1 MGEHMV
7 HSGQLSRP
15 CRDHRHHLHSIRTWL
30 SLASIAFVLST
41 AVAASATAA
50 TYYVDAN
57 GHDSSL
63 GTADAPWATVRKA
76 IASLQPGDT
85 VLVRGGVY
93 RESITI
99 NINGTADRRVT
110 IQAYPDETPVLEGTR
125 AISGWTQCTANE
137 PGLSVLGVG
146 NPHYANIYRAQVTAD
161 SLDLKNVMILESGE
175 LLRMARFP
183 DQSGTVFDKVSEYA
197 SLSDSRNWAQRNYL
211 WDPARLNQPSDYWN
225 GAMIRIWSHAAN
237 NVVLDNTIA
246 DFDQSEG
253 RITFEAALSADLIN
267 TGSLPDAYSIV
278 NHPHIVDQPGEY
290 YINPVPTN
298 GQYTVYLW
306 PRATDHLEQSVAISV
321 SGAGVY
327 FVAGCGNYVTIDGF
341 DIRGFAGDKARSTGG
356 IICSQATAHAGT
368 VIRNCRI
375 YNNRGKAGIWIHTG
389 NGDVIEN
396 NKIYNIQGGFGILFS
411 GTVGGLVRAN
421 QTTNTASTGIY
432 TPGCSKTQVV
442 GNRVGGGGV
451 HANGISVYQNAKD
464 VLVAHNVVTDASHAF
479 TFSTSSNLTVFNN
492 IFHGSAS
499 SVVADWGGCSGTVAI
514 LNNAILGGPDVRSG
528 LAISSG
534 PTYIVK
540 NNFLAG
546 GGGGIR
552 SHNIYTAL
560 NWNQTSRAGWSLAEG
575 ESVCKTLS
583 TLFVDPANHD
593 YRLADGSPAINAGTV
608 IDAYLPKDIFP
619 EFDFNLD
626 IAGTARDA
634 VPDIG
639 PYEYGSG
646 GPVNAAY
653 DSGDPVNR
661 APVLES
667 VDNHL
672 VTINE
677 PLSFSV
683 TANDPD
689 GDPVALSVSGL
700 PSGAVFSNQE
710 FTWTPTSDQLGS
722 YQVTFTAS
730 DGTAQD
736 SETIT
741 ILVQKP
747 NTAPILAAIG
757 NQSVNENEPLSFSI
771 NATDADGDAVTYS
784 LTNAPSGASL
794 TGQTFSWTPS
804 YSQAGSYD
812 VTFVASDGRAQ
823 DSRTVTISVANI
835 NRPPVLAAVG
845 DRSVDATN
853 LLSFTLSAAD
863 PDGDDLVYSAA
874 GLASSANLAG
884 QTFSWTPGPGEA
896 GSYEF
901 TFTVSDGE
909 LTDSE
914 TIAVMVAKLGADE
927 TAPVV
932 ARCSPVPDAIQVPL
946 NNLVTV
952 HLTDAGTGVNAES
965 VTIAV
970 DNAIV
975 YQGNEDSYTSAYGQC
990 NRSGTKNDY
999 EFVYQHHDMFEFD
1012 HTVNVTINAAD
1023 LAGNAMDE
1031 FTYSFV
1037 TEMRVFGSNQQVS
1050 KSTGTLDESGP
1061 GTASDAA
1068 GNLWAVWH
1076 AGPENS
1082 RDIYAA
1088 KLPAGEDAFGAPIR
1102 LTTDSDD
1109 QCNPDVA
1116 VGADGSVYVVW
1127 QDNRQG
1133 HWDIL
1138 ASVCSDGERFSRE
1151 VRVTDSKDNEIYPAI
1166 AADHQ
1171 SPGSV
1176 YVAWQDDRNGN
1187 QDIYAT
1193 SSVNAFAAANTSQVT
1208 GDLADQLRPDITVD
1222 GQNRVYIVWTDMRAG
1237 QADLYGAASGSGGWT
1252 EVPFVVGAGDQTDP
1266 AVAAEPD
1273 SSTLHLLWVD
1283 NLSGDNDIRYARSD
1297 GLPGN
1302 PLAGVSIVDDTS
1314 GADQTAPSVACSGNQ
1329 SVFACW
1335 QDARHVGVYGTDTD
1349 LYFADLSSGT
1359 ASTNVL
1365 VRDDGTGA
1373 NQSEPAVG
1381 VDRYG
1386 HPYVV
1391 WTDDRDQT
1399 TEIYY
1404 AATTFI
1410 DPVPLDSKIVVASE
1424 GAVIGADPT
1433 AIRAPEDV
1441 SIVVPPGACRT
1452 NVRIMI
1458 SRILNPQIS
1467 PLDCLGSYDFGPS
1480 GIDFDQPVTVTIPY
1494 RFSGRGGRH
1503 ARPYW
1508 YDSLTGALSQQG
1520 IAEVENLVL
1529 SSNLNALR
1537 FQTAHFTPFYV
1548 VGGDSDIGSSDGIG
1562 AGGCSI
1568 SPTGNGSPGQLL
1580 APYTIVAVVMTI
1592 LRRRDRKKALKSTG
1606 A

>member
-7 HSGQLSRP
+7 HTGQLSRP
-15 CRDHRHHLHSIRTWL
+15 CQDYRHHLRAIRTWL
-30 SLASIAFVLST
+30 SLSSIAFVLST

-50 TYYVDAN
+50 TYYVDASN
-57 GHDSSL
+57 GNDSSS
-63 GTADAPWATVRKA
+63 GTVDAPWATIRKA
-76 IASLQPGDT
+76 VASLQPGDT
-85 VLVRGGVY
+85 VLVRGGIY

-99 NINGTADRRVT
+99 NINGTADQRVT
-110 IQAYPDETPVLEGTR
+110 IQAYPDETPILEGTR
-125 AISGWTQCTANE
+125 AITGWTQCTANE
-137 PGLSVLGVG
+137 PGLSVLGVV
-146 NPHYANIYRAQVTAD
+146 NPHYANIYRARVTAD
-161 SLDLKNVMILESGE
+161 SLDPENAMILEGGE
-175 LLRMARFP
+175 LLQMARFP
-183 DQSGTVFDKVSEYA
+183 DQSGAVFDKVREYA

-237 NVVLDNTIA
+237 NVVLKNMIA

-253 RITFEAALSADLIN
+253 KITFETPLSADLIS
-267 TGSLPDAYSIV
+267 TGSLPDAYCIV
-278 NHPHIVDQPGEY
+278 NHPHIVDKPGEY
-290 YINPVPTN
+290 YINPIPTN
-298 GQYTVYLW
+298 GEYTVYLW
-306 PRATDHLEQSVAISV
+306 PRATSDLEQSVAISV
-321 SGAGVY
+321 SDVSMYFLAGY
-327 FVAGCGNYVTIDGF
+327 GNYVTIDGF
-341 DIRGFAGDKARSTGG
+341 DIRGFAGDEARTTGG
-356 IICSQATAHAGT
+356 IICPHSAAHAGT
-368 VIRNCRI
+368 TIRNCRV
-375 YNNRGKAGIWIHTG
+375 YNTRGKAGIWLHTG
-389 NGDVIEN
+389 NGDIIERN
-396 NKIYNIQGGFGILFS
+396 EVYNIQGGFGILLS
-411 GTVGGLVRAN
+411 STVYGIVRDNAVSN
-421 QTTNTASTGIY
+421 TTRTCIY
-432 TPGCSKTQVV
+432 TSGSSKSQFV

-451 HANGISVYQNAKD
+451 HANGMSVYQGSKD
-464 VLVAHNVVTDASHAF
+464 ILVANNIVTDASHAF
-479 TFSTSSNLTVFNN
+479 TLSTSSNLTIFNN
-492 IFHGSAS
+492 IFHGFAGY
-499 SVVADWGGCSGTVAI
+499 VVSEWGDCSGTVAV
-514 LNNAILGGPDVRSG
+514 LNNAILGGPDVTCG
-528 LAISSG
+528 LKINNKA
-534 PTYIVK
+534 TYIVK

-546 GGGGIR
+546 GGGGTR

-560 NWNQTSRAGWSLAEG
+560 AWSQTSRAGWSLAEG

-619 EFDFNLD
+619 DFDFNLD

-646 GPVNAAY
+646 GPVNR
-653 DSGDPVNR
+653 G
-661 APVLES
+661 PVLEP
-667 VDNHL
+667 VGNHS

-700 PSGAVFSNQE
+700 PSGAVFSNHE

-747 NTAPILAAIG
+747 NTAPILAPIESL
-757 NQSVNENEPLSFSI
+757 SVNENEPLSFSI
-771 NATDADGDAVTYS
+771 NATDADGDAISYS
-784 LTNAPSGASL
+784 LTNAPSGANL

-812 VTFVASDGRAQ
+812 LTFVASDGRAQ

-863 PDGDDLVYSAA
+863 PDGDDLVYSAG
-874 GLASSANLAG
+874 GLPSSANLAG
-884 QTFSWTPGPGEA
+884 QAFSWTPAPGEA

-927 TAPVV
+927 AAPVV
-932 ARCSPVPDAIQVPL
+932 ARCAPVPDAIQVPL
-946 NNLVTV
+946 NNLVTL

-975 YQGNEDSYTSAYGQC
+975 YQGNKDSYTSAYGQC

-999 EFVYQHHDMFEFD
+999 EFIYQHHDMFEFD
-1012 HTVNVTINAAD
+1012 HTVSVRINAAD

-1031 FTYSFV
+1031 FAYSFV

-1050 KSTGTLDESGP
+1050 KSTGTSDKSGP
-1061 GTASDAA
+1061 VTASDAA

-1076 AGPENS
+1076 AGPEKS

-1088 KLPAGEDAFGAPIR
+1088 KRAAGGDAFGAPIR
-1102 LTTDSDD
+1102 LTSDSDD

-1151 VRVTDSKDNEIYPAI
+1151 VRVTDSNDNEIYPAV

-1193 SSVNAFAAANTSQVT
+1193 SSVNAFAVANTSQVT
-1208 GDLADQLRPDITVD
+1208 SDLADQLRPDITVD

-1237 QADLYGAASGSGGWT
+1237 QADLYGAASGRGGWT

-1283 NLSGDNDIRYARSD
+1283 NVSGDNDIHYARSD

-1302 PLAGVSIVDDTS
+1302 PLAGVSIIDDTS
-1314 GADQTAPSVACSGNQ
+1314 GADQTAPSVACGGNR

-1359 ASTNVL
+1359 PNTNVL
-1365 VRDDGTGA
+1365 VKDDGTSA

-1391 WTDDRDQT
+1391 WTDDRNQT

-1410 DPVPLDSKIVVASE
+1410 DPIPLDSKIVVASE

-1458 SRILNPQIS
+1458 SKILNPQIS

-1494 RFSGRGGRH
+1494 HFSGRGGRH

-1537 FQTAHFTPFYV
+1537 FKTTHFTPFYV
-1548 VGGDSDIGSSDGIG
+1548 VGGDSDIGSSDGMG
-1562 AGGCSI
+1562 GGCSI

-1580 APYTIVAVVMTI
+1580 APYAVVAVVMTI
-1592 LRRRDRKKALKSTG
+1592 LRRRDRKRALKNTG